1 MIMNEF
7 VSVTDASLC
16 DTRTELTE
24 LLQHADGDPVYLH
37 QQNRPVGVL
46 LSSSV
51 FEDLLG
57 RLEELE
63 DLVCVS
69 RHRHATG
76 GQPTEERIPWEKV
89 KVELDLA

>member
-1 MIMNEF
+1 MNEF
-7 VSVTDASLC
+7 VTLTDAR
-16 DTRTELTE
+16 TRLSELVE
-24 LLQHADGDPVYLH
+24 HAVDDPVYLL
-37 QQNRPVGVL
+37 QQNRTVGVL

-51 FEDLLG
+51 FEGLLG

-69 RHRHATG
+69 RHRHG
-76 GQPTEERIPWEKV
+76 DGHPTEERIPWEKV